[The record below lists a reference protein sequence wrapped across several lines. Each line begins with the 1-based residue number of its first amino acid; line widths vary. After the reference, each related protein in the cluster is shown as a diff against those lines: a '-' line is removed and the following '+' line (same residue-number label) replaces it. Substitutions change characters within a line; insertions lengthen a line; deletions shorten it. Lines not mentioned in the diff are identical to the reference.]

1 MNNKG
6 VFMGHLF
13 LLLLTS
19 NLKERYLH
27 EVLNGGKVSPELW
40 AQIVQHLEQSFR
52 IIDKSTF
59 LEELLENSDKVE
71 RETVLGILKSE
82 NPEAHSKY
90 SKKIFSIEE
99 LSSIS
104 DKNIV
109 IQALGLFKMDV
120 LLKASLGVSPET
132 KKILLELSE
141 KSNSDAERIESTSI
155 SMSEITEIHKM
166 IVKKVNELLC

>member
-1 MNNKG
+1 
-6 VFMGHLF
+6 MGHLF
-13 LLLLTS
+13 LVLLTP

-27 EVLNGGKVSPELW
+27 EVLNGGAVSSELW
-40 AQIVQHLEQSFR
+40 VQIIQHLEQSFR
-52 IIDKSTF
+52 TIDKSKF

-71 RETVLGILKSE
+71 RKTVLGILKSE
-82 NPEAHSKY
+82 NPEAYSKY

-109 IQALGLFKMDV
+109 IQAIGSFKMDV
-120 LLKASLGVSPET
+120 LSKASLGVSPET
-132 KKILLELSE
+132 KKILLGLSE
-141 KSNSDAERIESTSI
+141 KSNSGAEKIESTSI

-166 IVKKVNELLC
+166 IVKKINELLC